1 MTAATRSFS
10 IALLLLVVLLPFYL
24 CLSAHQ
30 DSVSLYSDI
39 TYVNT
44 TDSLQRLKAL
54 PIVYYKFLYDS
65 IQDRIQLGVIGPDAQ
80 RLFPESIEVLPST
93 AFVAPGQKSDA
104 NGTKTNQRQPTT
116 VTNFPVVD
124 KNVLYMHGLA
134 AIQELIKEFHSLEDD
149 LNSLV
154 SHSGDYRKEYFE
166 LQKILQQESDQQ
178 LIETLESMRI
188 EIQLKEKEI
197 ELENLRMQ
205 HEREKIALAL
215 EEERKLLQYEESLS
229 KERLKSQ
236 EEISKNHLEKQLNYE
251 KELLEKKEM
260 LLQQN
265 NFLNQNLREKNNQEI
280 EKQKLI
286 NEKEKISLEMELKLH
301 QEKLNEEIAIRKLE
315 LQSKLDTDRM
325 ITSIKN
331 ISQQIIF
338 IFQNIFAHPKQ
349 LMMIAGLIL
358 LLIFNYFFIK
368 ELSNLIRQF
377 IQSNLGKPLLVRE
390 TSYHWTMA
398 TYFKDFWKFLF
409 SIFFFWKINK
419 ENQISLNLKQLEE
432 EFANIILSKDD
443 KERVI
448 NLALATK
455 NTKQSGAPYRHV
467 LLHGPPGESLN
478 GISFLLLIS
487 LLLSLPPP
495 PLRCC

>member
-1 MTAATRSFS
+1 MKMSKALSMNRLFRFVLSFS
-10 IALLLLVVLLPFYL
+10 YIVFAFAFSDNVT
-24 CLSAHQ
+24 
-30 DSVSLYSDI
+30 LYSDV
-39 TYVNT
+39 TLVNT
-44 TDSLQRLKAL
+44 SDSLQRLKAL

-65 IQDRIQLGVIGPDAQ
+65 IQDRIQLGVIGPEAQ
-80 RLFPESIEVLPST
+80 KLFPESIEVLPST
-93 AFVAPGQKSDA
+93 AFVTAGNKNEVNSASSSPDQKPL
-104 NGTKTNQRQPTT
+104 QPVT
-116 VTNFPVVD
+116 VTNFPIVD

-134 AIQELIKEFHSLEDD
+134 AIQELIKQFHDLQFSL
-149 LNSLV
+149 NTLV
-154 SHSGDYRKEYFE
+154 NHSGDYKKEFYE
-166 LQKILQQESDQQ
+166 LQQIIQKESDHQ
-178 LIETLESMRI
+178 LIESLEI
-188 EIQLKEKEI
+188 IKLELLAKEKEMD
-197 ELENLRMQ
+197 LENTRLTN
-205 HEREKIALAL
+205 EKEKLSL
-215 EEERKLLQYEESLS
+215 TLVEEKKLLEFEESLS

-236 EEISKNHLEKQLNYE
+236 EEITKNHLEKQLNYE
-251 KELLEKKEM
+251 KEILEKKE
-260 LLQQN
+260 LLIQQN
-265 NFLNQNLREKNNQEI
+265 SRMTQSLKEAQLKEL

-286 NEKEKISLEMELKLH
+286 NEKEKISLELESKLN

-349 LMMIAGLIL
+349 LVMIAVLIL

-390 TSYHWTMA
+390 TSYHWSFFVALEQWRKM
-398 TYFKDFWKFLF
+398 L
-409 SIFFFWKINK
+409 SGILFFFFTSRNGKDD
-419 ENQISLNLKQLEE
+419 NQITFTLRQLEE

-443 KERVI
+443 KDRVI

-467 LLHGPPGESLN
+467 LLHGPPGN
-478 GISFLLLIS
+478 YF
-487 LLLSLPPP
+487 
-495 PLRCC
+495 